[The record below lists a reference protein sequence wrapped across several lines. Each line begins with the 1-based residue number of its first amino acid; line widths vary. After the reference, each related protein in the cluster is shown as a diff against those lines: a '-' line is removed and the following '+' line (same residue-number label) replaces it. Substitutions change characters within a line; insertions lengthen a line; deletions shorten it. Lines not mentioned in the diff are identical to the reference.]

1 MCVCLAVGLMRP
13 GVEQFVWVRQLV
25 AKEQR
30 ADSHSLSHTHTA
42 AGAGMGCQRRVNREK
57 DRQSQRER
65 EGGRER
71 RGEEGATKQSFMRA
85 GRRPAQSIFGSAPLL
100 IVLSV

>member
-1 MCVCLAVGLMRP
+1 MRP

-30 ADSHSLSHTHTA
+30 ADSHSHTHTA
-42 AGAGMGCQRRVNREK
+42 VGAGTGCQRRVNREK
-57 DRQSQRER
+57 DRPSQ
-65 EGGRER
+65 GGRER
-71 RGEEGATKQSFMRA
+71 EEGATKQSFMRA